1 MKSIAKTKSQYS
13 IMDNTLVYG
22 LGSLGVGLLALLIKY
37 SFKSKCS
44 DVSLCFGLIHIQRDI
59 EQELEEQKIENNSH
73 SPKRELS
80 LRNLN
85 SV

>member
-1 MKSIAKTKSQYS
+1 MN
-13 IMDNTLVYG
+13 DTLVYG

-59 EQELEEQKIENNSH
+59 EQEIEEEKLESH
-73 SPKRELS
+73 MPTLKEREVS
-80 LRNLN
+80 LKNLN

>member
-1 MKSIAKTKSQYS
+1 MN
-13 IMDNTLVYG
+13 DTLVYG

-59 EQELEEQKIENNSH
+59 EQEIEEQKIEERH
-73 SPKRELS
+73 MPQKEVS
-80 LRNLN
+80 LKNLN
-85 SV
+85 SL